1 MNDALLARNNDG
13 ANQAEEAGFESE
25 KICLKVSTFAK
36 LKPHSMICGAE
47 KSVRRSQLGS
57 VECQETELLH

>member
-25 KICLKVSTFAK
+25 KIYL
-36 LKPHSMICGAE
+36 
-47 KSVRRSQLGS
+47 RYR
-57 VECQETELLH
+57 LLPN

>member
-25 KICLKVSTFAK
+25 KNQKYLLAPVIRFNPVVNGEQIFPLRRTC
-36 LKPHSMICGAE
+36 CG
-47 KSVRRSQLGS
+47 VLIWQ
-57 VECQETELLH
+57 CITC